1 MMSKWVYS
9 ESYNHF
15 DLSELFNSKKEAI
28 LEGSKTFKNDF
39 YIGEVIIPEIVGMDV
54 EYIIEHIFDKTT
66 ANTDPEIC
74 SEWLCDVET
83 EHREELEQSVNQ
95 VIFEWIEKYNY
106 QPNWFE
112 IDHITLVT
120 NKGGD

>member
-15 DLSELFNSKKEAI
+15 DLGELFNSKKEA
-28 LEGSKTFKNDF
+28 
-39 YIGEVIIPEIVGMDV
+39 
-54 EYIIEHIFDKTT
+54 
-66 ANTDPEIC
+66 
-74 SEWLCDVET
+74 
-83 EHREELEQSVNQ
+83 
-95 VIFEWIEKYNY
+95 IFEWIEKYNY

>member
-15 DLSELFNSKKEAI
+15 DL
-28 LEGSKTFKNDF
+28 
-39 YIGEVIIPEIVGMDV
+39 
-54 EYIIEHIFDKTT
+54 
-66 ANTDPEIC
+66 C

>member
-1 MMSKWVYS
+1 
-9 ESYNHF
+9 
-15 DLSELFNSKKEAI
+15 
-28 LEGSKTFKNDF
+28 
-39 YIGEVIIPEIVGMDV
+39 MDV
-54 EYIIEHIFDKTT
+54 EYIIGHVFDRTT